1 MRNHYK
7 EYKYI
12 CHLHIKRSAHKLY
25 LGSNWSEYSYKN
37 LIGNKRI
44 INDIFTILN
53 KMKDYDLFFLNLIMN
68 LLKLFHN
75 LII

>member
-25 LGSNWSEYSYKN
+25 LGSNWSKYLYKN
-37 LIGNKRI
+37 LIENKRI
-44 INDIFTILN
+44 INDIL
-53 KMKDYDLFFLNLIMN
+53 YDFEQNERLGFIFP
-68 LLKLFHN
+68 
-75 LII
+75 

>member
-25 LGSNWSEYSYKN
+25 LGSNWSEYLYKN

-44 INDIFTILN
+44 IND
-53 KMKDYDLFFLNLIMN
+53 KYDLGKN
-68 LLKLFHN
+68 
-75 LII
+75 